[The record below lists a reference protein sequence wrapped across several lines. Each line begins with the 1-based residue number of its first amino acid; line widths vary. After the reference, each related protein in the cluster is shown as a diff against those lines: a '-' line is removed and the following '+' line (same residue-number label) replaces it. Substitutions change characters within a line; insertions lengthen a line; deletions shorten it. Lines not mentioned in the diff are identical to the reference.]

1 MIHYHG
7 GPITPRS
14 VAIQAWSRRH
24 AMVSFANPQ
33 QIELAAEV
41 CQSFALDNGA
51 YPLFTGGSGDVD
63 VVAYA
68 KWVCNW
74 SQHPGFDW
82 CLIPDKIDGSEA
94 QNDELIKNWYEHVD
108 TSKVES
114 VPVFHMHESLDRLHG
129 LVVEWRRVAIGSSG
143 EFWQVGSDKWWARMH
158 ELMGVA
164 CYRGGTPKCKLH
176 GLRML
181 DPTIFSQLPLS
192 SADST
197 NVARNIGIDVR
208 WSGPYVPASKETRA
222 LVLIDRIEAHASA
235 STYAGTMGIQM
246 NGGLFG

>member
-14 VAIQAWSRRH
+14 AAIQAWSRRH
-24 AMVSFANPQ
+24 AMISFANPQ

-41 CQSFALDNGA
+41 CQSFSLDNGA

-63 VVAYA
+63 VFAYA
-68 KWVCNW
+68 EWVKAWCH
-74 SQHPGFDW
+74 HPGFDW
-82 CLIPDKIDGSEA
+82 LLIPDKIDGDEA
-94 QNDELIKNWYEHVD
+94 DNDRLIADWYDHVD
-108 TSKVES
+108 TTKIES
-114 VPVFHMHESLDRLHG
+114 VPVFHMHESLDRLDQ
-129 LVVEWRRVAIGSSG
+129 LVCTWRRVAIGSSG
-143 EFWQVGSDKWWARMH
+143 EYWEVGSDKWWARMH
-158 ELMGVA
+158 EVMGVA
-164 CYRGGTPKCKLH
+164 CYGGEIPKCKLH

-181 DPTIFSQLPLS
+181 DPTIFSHLPLS

-208 WSGPYVPASKETRA
+208 WSGPYVPPSKETRA
-222 LVLIDRIEAHASA
+222 LVLIDRIENHASA
-235 STYAGTMGIQM
+235 ATYAGTIGVHI

>member
-14 VAIQAWSRRH
+14 AAIQAWSRRH

-51 YPLFTGGSGDVD
+51 YPLYTAGSGDVD
-63 VVAYA
+63 FQKYTE
-68 KWVCNW
+68 WVEQW
-74 SQHPGFDW
+74 LRHPGFDW
-82 CLIPDKIDGSEA
+82 CLIPDKIDGTAEE
-94 QNDELIKNWYEHVD
+94 NDDLIERWRLPF
-108 TSKVES
+108 TSS
-114 VPVFHMHESLDRLHG
+114 VPVYHMHEPLDRLAQ
-129 LVVEWRRVAIGSSG
+129 LVSKWQRVALGSSG
-143 EFWQVGSDKWWARMH
+143 QYWEVGSTMWWERMH
-158 ELMGVA
+158 DMMAVA
-164 CYRGGTPKCKLH
+164 CDEQGRPLTKLH
-176 GLRML
+176 ILRGL
-181 DPTIFSQLPLS
+181 DPTIFSHLPVS

-208 WSGPYVPASKETRA
+208 WNGPYVPPSKETRA

-235 STYAGTMGIQM
+235 ATYAGTMGVRM